1 MKKVELK
8 DIKIGDFIYII
19 EHLFIEK
26 NKNRRF
32 ILKILLK
39 KGELTD
45 TYFWRLKNT
54 SKKASIFDP
63 IELKGDYTMDKK
75 DWENYNLK
83 YKLNKEEVSKFIKLL
98 IIDSL

>member
-1 MKKVELK
+1 MRKIKPEN
-8 DIKIGDFIYII
+8 IKIGDFIYII

-32 ILKILLK
+32 ILKIFLK

-54 SKKASIFDP
+54 SEKASIFDP
-63 IELKGDYTMDKK
+63 IELKGDYTMDKE

-83 YKLNKEEVSKFIKLL
+83 YKLNKKEVSKFTKLL
-98 IIDSL
+98 ILNNL

>member
-1 MKKVELK
+1 MKKIEPK
-8 DIKIGDFIYII
+8 NIKVGDFIYII

-63 IELKGDYTMDKK
+63 IKFKGDYTMDKE

-83 YKLNKEEVSKFIKLL
+83 YKLNKKEVTKFHKLL
-98 IIDSL
+98 ILNNL